1 MANTK
6 EEQKG
11 IAKHLYMKGVATDK
25 ILALTKVCRQTLSR
39 WVNKEGWKDERAA
52 RAMSKEEITSKTLAK
67 LGDAIES
74 TETDEKSINRMTDSL
89 VKAAKGLSAINSSTT
104 IVNKIDTLM
113 ELENWMVEHRDDY
126 PELDEKTIMF
136 INQLHSDFM
145 GIKFKKKTPRNA
157 QIPSIK
163 R

>member
-1 MANTK
+1 
-6 EEQKG
+6 
-11 IAKHLYMKGVATDK
+11 
-25 ILALTKVCRQTLSR
+25 
-39 WVNKEGWKDERAA
+39 
-52 RAMSKEEITSKTLAK
+52 
-67 LGDAIES
+67 
-74 TETDEKSINRMTDSL
+74 
-89 VKAAKGLSAINSSTT
+89 
-104 IVNKIDTLM
+104 M